1 MLSTLDP
8 VPGHVVETHGDAW
21 TDLEHIVTNGAF
33 RLESY
38 EPGESLSLVRD
49 PTYHGS
55 ISGNLERVE
64 VNLSASHYL
73 HEELKLYESDS
84 VDIASLSEPTIHARN
99 RYAEEYVSEPM
110 QTLFFVGFDT
120 SRPPF
125 DDVRVRR
132 AFAMAVD
139 RERLANEVL
148 EGLPDPGT
156 GGFVPPT
163 IPGHSPGIG
172 LPYDPAQARQLMEQ
186 AGYPDGQGLITDE
199 IVWQEPFK
207 NVHEYMQS
215 QWMGNLNVEVTVKI
229 TDWENIIGTYQSSN
243 IFIMGWGADYPDPDS
258 FLRVGVRAHLPR
270 WCNDKYNQ
278 LLEEAQRAL
287 DQPERMR
294 LYQEADKILIEE
306 AVVIPIIYA
315 NFPFLVKPWVKLP
328 FSRLEE
334 SDFKDVIIEP
344 H

>member
-1 MLSTLDP
+1 
-8 VPGHVVETHGDAW
+8 
-21 TDLEHIVTNGAF
+21 
-33 RLESY
+33 
-38 EPGESLSLVRD
+38 
-49 PTYHGS
+49 
-55 ISGNLERVE
+55 
-64 VNLSASHYL
+64 
-73 HEELKLYESDS
+73 
-84 VDIASLSEPTIHARN
+84 
-99 RYAEEYVSEPM
+99 
-110 QTLFFVGFDT
+110 
-120 SRPPF
+120 
-125 DDVRVRR
+125 
-132 AFAMAVD
+132 
-139 RERLANEVL
+139 L